1 MFGWI
6 ARILFAISGGIASF
20 FVAKDALNF
29 PIIQM
34 VVSVILFTLLVF
46 TLAFWPNLKAWY
58 KRVKKR

>member
-6 ARILFAISGGIASF
+6 ARILFSFSGSIASF

-34 VVSVILFTLLVF
+34 VVSVLLFTILVF
-46 TLAFWPNLKAWY
+46 TIAFWPNLKAWY
-58 KRVKKR
+58 KRIRKK